1 MKCVAKACL
10 PNGAKN
16 FFFVL
21 LLFALLQEILSLY
34 DLELRVVSTK
44 QKIRADFWENP
55 VDFDQNEESQQ
66 NREISEISPETVPT
80 KTMNSTIS
88 VDKEQTEMKTPSER
102 AGYLRRICIE
112 KYEEKT
118 FDDFR
123 ANCRKYNGYDSF
135 MINPHLM
142 LRSV

>member
-1 MKCVAKACL
+1 MKCVAKVCL
-10 PNGAKN
+10 SNGAKN

-55 VDFDQNEESQQ
+55 VDFNQNEELQKI
-66 NREISEISPETVPT
+66 REDSKVSPVTTPT
-80 KTMNSTIS
+80 KNLTSTIS
-88 VDKEQTEMKTPSER
+88 VDKEQTKIETPSDR
-102 AGYLRRICIE
+102 ATYLRKICKE

-142 LRSV
+142 LR